1 LPKHCVADGAEAIF
15 KALKLMSEKVS
26 KFRGPKGRQANMAD
40 EIDDSDPIEK
50 WIQEL
55 QAERPEWSREE
66 GRRKDAE
73 IIAKA
78 DALWEAT
85 GTLDG
90 LSEMEWIRLVGA
102 LYPEEMREALLREL
116 AESSPEERAKLK
128 ANAQKA
134 WGH

>member
-1 LPKHCVADGAEAIF
+1 
-15 KALKLMSEKVS
+15 
-26 KFRGPKGRQANMAD
+26 MAD
-40 EIDDSDPIEK
+40 ERDDSDPIRK
-50 WIQEL
+50 WVREL
-55 QAERPEWSREE
+55 QAERPEWLLEE

-78 DALWEAT
+78 HALWEAT
-85 GTLDG
+85 GTLDS

-116 AESSPEERAKLK
+116 AELSPEQRAKIK
-128 ANAQKA
+128 ANARKA